1 MEELSV
7 ANTMFAL
14 NLLKQIEKSNS
25 TQNIF
30 ISPWSISSTLA
41 IVLLGAGGNT
51 EQQMSQVLQFNKI
64 GSDGITPRNPEN
76 FRGCD
81 FSQQIQKDNYPR
93 AILQAQAGDKIHSA
107 FSSLSSTINTPQGDY
122 LLESANKL
130 FGEKSARFKEEYVQL
145 SKKYYSTEPE
155 AVDFL
160 ECAEEAREKINS
172 WVKTQTKGEIPN
184 LLPKGSVDEDTKMV
198 LVNAV
203 YFKGKWKTPFE
214 KKLNGLHPFR
224 VNSHESIPVQMM
236 FLHEKL
242 NIGYIKDLKTQI
254 LELPYIGN
262 ISMFLLLPDEIEDAS
277 TGLELLES
285 EINFTNF
292 NKWISKDTLDEDDV
306 VVYIPKFKLA
316 QSYELKSILQSMGM
330 EDAFNKGKA
339 NFSGMSE
346 RNDLFLSE
354 VFHQASVDVTEE
366 GTVAAGGTGAVMTGR
381 TGHGGPQFVADHP
394 FLFFIMD
401 KITHTILFLGR
412 FSSP

>member
-1 MEELSV
+1 MEELSM

-51 EQQMSQVLQFNKI
+51 EQQMTKVLQFNEI
-64 GSDGITPRNPEN
+64 GSYGITTRNPEN
-76 FRGCD
+76 FSGCD
-81 FSQQIQKDNYPR
+81 FAQQIQKENYPS

-130 FGEKSARFKEEYVQL
+130 FGEKSARFKEEYIQL

-184 LLPKGSVDEDTKMV
+184 LLPEGSVDEDTKMV

-214 KKLNGLHPFR
+214 KKLNGLYPFR

-262 ISMFLLLPDEIEDAS
+262 ISMLLLLPDEIEDAS
-277 TGLELLES
+277 TGLELLER
-285 EINFTNF
+285 EINFANF

-401 KITHTILFLGR
+401 KITHTILFVGR